1 MKIGYGIA
9 ITATDTVV
17 FFFRIVFGACV
28 WYVLHRLNFIPLL
41 LLLISL
47 HLLSFDPF
55 NSRLFCISFAFLT
68 LEILVGI
75 CDIYVYEMILKKP
88 PPTSFFIFFPFL
100 LLYSLFSSCVLFVFF
115 LLGPVCRLSPA
126 KMGKKWMKTYVR
138 ECMCATQAISLETKW
153 SWERTTY
160 DMMPLKEQAKEYSRW
175 THECV
180 TGYRTSRMDE
190 SCFFSRYVNYATNF
204 HVNEASVWQ
213 PQHTE
218 LLNAHLYYF
227 FLSLAS
233 LLNRVN
239 TYVYVYFV

>member
-1 MKIGYGIA
+1 MHFWPLKSSSVYA
-9 ITATDTVV
+9 ISMYMRWFKKNHHRLRFL
-17 FFFRIVFGACV
+17 FFFRSCC
-28 WYVLHRLNFIPLL
+28 FI
-41 LLLISL
+41 
-47 HLLSFDPF
+47 
-55 NSRLFCISFAFLT
+55 R
-68 LEILVGI
+68 
-75 CDIYVYEMILKKP
+75 
-88 PPTSFFIFFPFL
+88 
-100 LLYSLFSSCVLFVFF
+100 FSHHVVLFVFF

-153 SWERTTY
+153 SWEHTTY

-218 LLNAHLYYF
+218 LLNAHLYFF

-239 TYVYVYFV
+239 TYVYTCILSRFESMRIQFKGFFFCVTETF